1 MIRGND
7 PILLTPG
14 PLTTSLE
21 TKQAMLRDWGSW
33 DAAFIA
39 ITASLCKD
47 LVGVVGGEST
57 HVCVPLQGSG
67 TFSVEAALA
76 NLVPRDGKVLVPQN
90 GAYCQRIVKI
100 LKYLGRAYTTIDLPE
115 DRHPTAAMIEGA
127 FVVDK
132 GITHVAQVHCETG
145 TGILNPLPEI
155 AAACARHGKA
165 LIVDAMSS
173 FGAIDIDVTKY
184 PVEAIVAASGKCIE
198 GVPGMGFVIARRG
211 ALEKSQGN
219 SHSLA
224 MDLHDQWTY
233 LQKTGQWRFTPPT
246 HVVAAFRAALDQFF
260 EEGGTPARGAR
271 YRANCDTLIEAMT
284 ALGFKAFLPRNL
296 QAPVI
301 VTFHAP
307 GDPAYSFKAFYEK
320 VRARGYILYPGKLT
334 QVETF
339 RVGCIGAIDSNEMRN
354 VAAAIGETLKEM
366 GVKQVAPAKSPAF
379 A

>member
-33 DAAFIA
+33 DASFNA
-39 ITASLCKD
+39 ITASICTD
-47 LVGVVGGEST
+47 VVEVVHGTGT

-100 LKYLGRAYTTIDLPE
+100 LKYLGRPHAALDLAE
-115 DRHPTAAMIEGA
+115 DKHPTAAM
-127 FVVDK
+127 VDEALERDPA
-132 GITHVAQVHCETG
+132 ITHVAQVHCETG
-145 TGILNPLPEI
+145 TGILNPLAEI
-155 AAACARHGKA
+155 AAVVERRGKG
-165 LIVDAMSS
+165 LIIDAMSS
-173 FGAIDIDVTKY
+173 FGAIDIDVSRY
-184 PVEAIVAASGKCIE
+184 RVDAVVAASGKCIE
-198 GVPGMGFVIARRG
+198 GPPGMGFVIARQ
-211 ALEKSQGN
+211 AVLEKCQGN

-233 LQKTGQWRFTPPT
+233 MQKTTQWRFTPPT
-246 HVVAAFRAALDQFF
+246 HVVAAFRSALDQFKA
-260 EEGGTPARGAR
+260 EGGTAARGAR
-271 YRANCDTLIEAMT
+271 YRKNCETLVEGMS
-284 ALGFKAFLPRNL
+284 ALGFRAFLPKAV

-307 GDPAYSFKAFYEK
+307 SDPNYAFKPFYEK
-320 VRARGYILYPGKLT
+320 VKARGYILYPGKLT

-339 RVGCIGAIDSNEMRN
+339 RVGCIGAIDANEMRN
-354 VAAAIGETLKEM
+354 VVSAVAETLKEM
-366 GVKQVAPAKSPAF
+366 GITQVAPAKSLA
-379 A
+379 AA